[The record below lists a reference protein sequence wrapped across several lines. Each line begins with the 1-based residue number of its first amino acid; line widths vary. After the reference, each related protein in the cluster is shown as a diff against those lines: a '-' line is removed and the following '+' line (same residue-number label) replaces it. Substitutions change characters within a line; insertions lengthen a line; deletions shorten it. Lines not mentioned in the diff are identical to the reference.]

1 MAGEAVG
8 FWSYVHADDEDDH
21 GRILALAE
29 DEDLESAY
37 RLQTGERLNL
47 FVDRDDVEWGVAWK
61 ERIDNAIA
69 GTTFFIPI
77 ITPSY
82 FKSPECRRE
91 LLKFAREAEALGLT
105 ELLTSVYW
113 VRVPAL
119 QDAPEASPDEAIRLV
134 AKYKWENL
142 RDERLED
149 RDSSLYRKSLSK
161 LAEKLED
168 RAQQAAEIGDIPMT
182 TAVLGIPS
190 TIEIGG
196 IEIQAT
202 DKELDDGG
210 VLDQLA
216 GAEEAMPRVTELL
229 VELAKQI
236 EAVGALSETASRD
249 MNGAVQRGQGAKAA
263 LTVTNRLAHELAD
276 PASAIASIG
285 REYGQVLSEVD
296 LGIHAQLDLI
306 EEAGQPSDADKQTL
320 REIQGLQTASAQ
332 GANGLNAMLE
342 SMEPISKLSRSLRAP
357 LGELRSGLLGVL
369 DGNAV
374 IEGWGKRATE
384 LLGGEF
390 GSDDD
395 DPPDGDAQPAN

>member
-21 GRILALAE
+21 GRILALAK
-29 DEDLESAY
+29 DLESAY

-61 ERIDNAIA
+61 ERIDSAIA

-91 LLKFAREAEALGLT
+91 LLKFTREAEALGLT

-134 AKYKWENL
+134 AKYKWEPL

-168 RAQQAAEIGDIPMT
+168 RARQAAEVEDIPT
-182 TAVLGIPS
+182 TTTVILDSPS
-190 TIEIGG
+190 ISEIGSV
-196 IEIQAT
+196 EIQASHS
-202 DKELDDGG
+202 EVDDGG
-210 VLDQLA
+210 VLDHLA
-216 GAEEAMPRVTELL
+216 GAEEAMPRVGDLL
-229 VELAKQI
+229 VELTKEI
-236 EAVGALSETASRD
+236 ETVGELTENAGHGIDA
-249 MNGAVQRGQGAKAA
+249 AAQRGQGAKAA
-263 LTVTNRLAHELAD
+263 LTVTNRLAHELAG

-285 REYGQVLSEVD
+285 REYGQALAEVD

-306 EEAGQPSDADKQTL
+306 EESGQPSRTDRETL
-320 REIQGLQTASAQ
+320 REIQGLRTASGH

-342 SMEPISKLSRSLRAP
+342 GMEPISKLSRSLRAP
-357 LGELRSGLLGVL
+357 LGELRNGLLGVL

-384 LLGGEF
+384 LLEDCEF
-390 GSDDD
+390 GSDDE
-395 DPPDGDAQPAN
+395 DPPEDAGPTS

>member
-1 MAGEAVG
+1 VAGEAVG

-29 DEDLESAY
+29 DLESAY

-47 FVDRDDVEWGVAWK
+47 FVDRDDVEWGAAWK

-91 LLKFAREAEALGLT
+91 LLKFTREAEALGLT

-113 VRVPAL
+113 VRVPTL
-119 QDAPEASPDEAIRLV
+119 QDAPEASHDEAIRLV
-134 AKYKWENL
+134 AKYNWQDL
-142 RDERLED
+142 RDQRLED
-149 RDSSLYRKSLSK
+149 RDSALYRKSLSK

-168 RAQQAAEIGDIPMT
+168 RAQRAAEVGDVPT
-182 TAVLGIPS
+182 TAILDSPPS
-190 TIEIGG
+190 VEVGG
-196 IEIQAT
+196 VEMQAPE
-202 DKELDDGG
+202 ELDDGG
-210 VLDQLA
+210 VLDHLA
-216 GAEEAMPRVTELL
+216 GAEEAVPRVGGLLTELM
-229 VELAKQI
+229 ERI
-236 EAVGALSETASRD
+236 EMVGDLTQNASGDIDAATR
-249 MNGAVQRGQGAKAA
+249 RGQGAKAA
-263 LTVTNRLAHELAD
+263 LAVTNRLAHELAD

-285 REYGQVLSEVD
+285 REYGQVLAEVD

-306 EEAGQPSDADKQTL
+306 EEAGQLSDAEKENL
-320 REIQGLQTASAQ
+320 REVVSLRTASTQ

-357 LGELRSGLLGVL
+357 LGELRNGLLGVL

-384 LLGGEF
+384 LLEEDESGL
-390 GSDDD
+390 DDD
-395 DPPDGDAQPAN
+395 DPPENVGSTS

>member
-8 FWSYVHADDEDDH
+8 FWSYVHADNEDDH
-21 GRILALAE
+21 GRILALAK
-29 DEDLESAY
+29 DLEAAY

-91 LLKFAREAEALGLT
+91 LLKFTREAEALGLT

-134 AKYKWENL
+134 GKYKWESL

-168 RAQQAAEIGDIPMT
+168 RARQAAEVEDIPT
-182 TAVLGIPS
+182 TTTVILDTPPA
-190 TIEIGG
+190 IEIRGV
-196 IEIQAT
+196 EARAP
-202 DKELDDGG
+202 DKEDLDDGA
-210 VLDQLA
+210 VLEKLV
-216 GAEEAMPRVTELL
+216 GAEEAMPRVGELL
-229 VELAKQI
+229 VELTKEI
-236 EAVGALSETASRD
+236 ETVGDLAVSAGGDMDGAA
-249 MNGAVQRGQGAKAA
+249 QRGQGAKAA
-263 LTVTNRLAHELAD
+263 LTVTNRLAHELGE
-276 PASAIASIG
+276 PASTIASIG
-285 REYGQVLSEVD
+285 REYGQVLAAVD

-306 EEAGQPSDADKQTL
+306 EGSGPLSDADKETV
-320 REIQGLQTASAQ
+320 REIQSLKTASAQ
-332 GANGLNAMLE
+332 GAEGLNAMLE
-342 SMEPISKLSRSLRAP
+342 SMEPVSKLSRSLKAP
-357 LGELRSGLLGVL
+357 LGELRNGLLGVL

-374 IEGWGKRATE
+374 IEGWGKRAAE
-384 LLGGEF
+384 LLEKDES
-390 GSDDD
+390 GSDDE
-395 DPPDGDAQPAN
+395 DPPGSAVPTG

>member
-8 FWSYVHADDEDDH
+8 FWSYVHADDEDDQ
-21 GRILALAE
+21 GRILALA
-29 DEDLESAY
+29 EDLESAY

-61 ERIDNAIA
+61 ERIDSAIA

-91 LLKFAREAEALGLT
+91 LLKFTREAEALGLT

-119 QDAPEASPDEAIRLV
+119 QDTPEASPDEAIKLV
-134 AKYKWENL
+134 AKYKWESL

-168 RAQQAAEIGDIPMT
+168 RARQAAEVEDIPT
-182 TAVLGIPS
+182 TTTVILDSPS
-190 TIEIGG
+190 AIEKGG
-196 IEIQAT
+196 VEVQAS
-202 DKELDDGG
+202 EDGG

-216 GAEEAMPRVTELL
+216 GAEEAMPRVGELL
-229 VELAKQI
+229 RALTTEIEIVGELTESAT
-236 EAVGALSETASRD
+236 GD
-249 MNGAVQRGQGAKAA
+249 MNAAAQRGQGAKAA
-263 LTVTNRLAHELAD
+263 LTVTNRLAHELAG

-285 REYGQVLSEVD
+285 REYGQVLAEVD

-306 EEAGQPSDADKQTL
+306 DDGGELSDANRESL
-320 REIQGLQTASAQ
+320 REIQGLRTASVQ

-342 SMEPISKLSRSLRAP
+342 SMEPVSKLSRSLRAP
-357 LGELRSGLLGVL
+357 LGELKDALLGVL

-374 IEGWGKRATE
+374 IEGWGKRATD
-384 LLGGEF
+384 LLEEDGAQP
-390 GSDDD
+390 DDE
-395 DPPDGDAQPAN
+395 DPPESSEPAG

>member
-21 GRILALAE
+21 GRVLALA
-29 DEDLESAY
+29 EDLESAY

-91 LLKFAREAEALGLT
+91 LLKFTREAEALGLT
-105 ELLTSVYW
+105 ELLASIYW

-119 QDAPEASPDEAIRLV
+119 GDSPEASPDEAVRLV
-134 AKYKWENL
+134 AKYNWQDL
-142 RDERLED
+142 RDVRLED

-168 RAQQAAEIGDIPMT
+168 RARQAAEVGDIPTAT
-182 TAVLGIPS
+182 TVILESRSALEVHGV
-190 TIEIGG
+190 EV
-196 IEIQAT
+196 QAP

-210 VLDQLA
+210 VLDHLA
-216 GAEEAMPRVTELL
+216 GAEEAMPRVGELLTELT
-229 VELAKQI
+229 KQI
-236 EAVGALSETASRD
+236 ETVGELTENAGND
-249 MNGAVQRGQGAKAA
+249 MNAATQRGQGAKAA
-263 LTVTNRLAHELAD
+263 LTVTNRLADELAG
-276 PASAIASIG
+276 PASTIASIG

-306 EEAGQPSDADKQTL
+306 EEGGQASDTDEETL
-320 REIQGLQTASAQ
+320 REIQSLRIASAQ
-332 GANGLNAMLE
+332 GANGLNSMLE
-342 SMEPISKLSRSLRAP
+342 SMEPVSKLSRSLRAP
-357 LGELRSGLLGVL
+357 LGELKNGLLGVL

-374 IEGWGKRATE
+374 IDGWGKRATE
-384 LLGGEF
+384 LLKEDES
-390 GSDDD
+390 GSDH
-395 DPPDGDAQPAN
+395 DGSPQGSVPTG